1 MGWVAKVSLV
11 DRPPSIMRKMTFFAF
26 AGRWGYFG
34 ASGFFCCSAASSD
47 VNATLPSDAPSE

>member
-47 VNATLPSDAPSE
+47 VNATLPSE